1 MSIFDNVINTVAKEV
16 GKVQERSQE
25 MMQGFN
31 LNSQVRELERKKNAK
46 LMEIGRVIFDKY
58 EHDKEVNEEKLKELV
73 AEAAAFDHE
82 IAVLQAEIDQLK
94 VKNGPDATPS
104 QKAEAKAGYS
114 ASPGFTC
121 PACGAPANKEKSFC
135 PSCGASTKGDSN
147 NGGSQS
153 SSGSSSSNG
162 SDGTEEVEV
171 EAEQA

>member
-58 EHDKEVNEEKLKELV
+58 EHGKEASEERLKELV

-94 VKNGPDATPS
+94 VKNDPDATPS

-135 PSCGASTKGDSN
+135 PSCGASTKGESGK
-147 NGGSQS
+147 NGSASHS
-153 SSGSSSSNG
+153 STN